1 MGAEW
6 RTDKRESRQESKTR
20 WKAVAVIPGRDNDDY
35 AKRVAGWTGRSKESL
50 WGGLTGF
57 GGWYVG
63 RGETSEARMSWVDD
77 GPFTK

>member
-35 AKRVAGWTGRSKESL
+35 AKMSSRVNREKQ
-50 WGGLTGF
+50 
-57 GGWYVG
+57 
-63 RGETSEARMSWVDD
+63 GEFMRRTNRIWWLVCWE
-77 GPFTK
+77 K